1 MDVDKN
7 KTFIKK
13 EVRKAAFKEF
23 KLLQAGHEKGNK
35 TIHGNMEK
43 KTQIISTYK
52 KLTNKQS
59 SLLFNLRCQ
68 SEKKKKNKKFTNDI
82 LVI

>member
-43 KTQIISTYK
+43 KK
-52 KLTNKQS
+52 PK
-59 SLLFNLRCQ
+59 
-68 SEKKKKNKKFTNDI
+68 
-82 LVI
+82 